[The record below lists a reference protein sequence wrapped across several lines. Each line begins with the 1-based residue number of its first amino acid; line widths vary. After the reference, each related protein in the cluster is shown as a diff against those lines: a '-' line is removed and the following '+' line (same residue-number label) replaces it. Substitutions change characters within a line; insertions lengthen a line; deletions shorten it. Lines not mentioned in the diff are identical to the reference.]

1 MERMNVSNAL
11 CLILKL
17 RKAGNF
23 MRSTFHGLET
33 ARRALSTQQT
43 AIQTTGH
50 NIANAST
57 PGYSRQRVNF
67 QQEDAYP
74 GNSFIKPQI
83 PGQIGTGVK
92 AGSIQRIREDFL
104 DLQYRGEN
112 NKFGYWDARSEA
124 LGKMEEVLK
133 EPSDTGLKTTMDRF
147 WQSLQDLAVNP
158 DNSGARSVV
167 RERGIALSET
177 FNYLSTSLQSIRKD
191 IKSQLEVT
199 KDEINSIAVQINNLN
214 QQIAAVEP
222 HKYLPNDLYDQRD
235 ALVDKLSQMVDIKI
249 TNIDSGEGALDIA
262 EGSYN
267 IDIVGKDGSILGTL
281 VDARTRTV
289 NEFKIN
295 DPDND
300 SFIDSVSIG
309 VGTIDVDKFS
319 SQGKVLGLIESY
331 GYEYETTDTAGN
343 ITTVEKGTY
352 PDMLA
357 DLDSMAYEIVTAF
370 NQVHEEAYGMDGT
383 TTGTS
388 FFESINQSGAA
399 GAIKLHDDIL
409 ADGGEFKIA
418 TSLDGNPGDGSNAI
432 NLADILKGKS
442 VTLSDGT
449 TVKADFSYENIIGQ
463 MAVDAQ
469 QAMRLRENS
478 DNLRVSVE
486 GRRQSVSGVSL
497 DEEMTNLVQFQH
509 AYNAA
514 ARTITA
520 VDEMLDTIIN
530 GMGRVGR

>member
-1 MERMNVSNAL
+1 
-11 CLILKL
+11 
-17 RKAGNF
+17 

-67 QQEDAYP
+67 EAEQAYP

-133 EPSDTGLKTTMDRF
+133 EPSDTGLKTAMDRF

-177 FNYLSTSLQSIRKD
+177 FNYLSTSLQAIRKD
-191 IKSQLEVT
+191 VKSQLDVT
-199 KDEINSIAVQINNLN
+199 TDEINSIATQINNLN

-235 ALVDKLSQMVDIKI
+235 ALVDKLSQMVDIKVSKV
-249 TNIDSGEGALDIA
+249 DSGEGALEIA
-262 EGSYN
+262 EGSYT
-267 IDIVGKDGSILGTL
+267 IDIVGKDGSIQGTL
-281 VDARTRTV
+281 VDARNRTV
-289 NEFKIN
+289 NELKIN

-309 VGTIDVDKFS
+309 VGTIDVEDFS

-331 GYEYETTDTAGN
+331 GFGN
-343 ITTVEKGTY
+343 DKTGTY

-370 NQVHEEAYGMDGT
+370 NQVHEAAYGMDGT

-388 FFESINQSGAA
+388 FFESINQLGAA

-432 NLADILKGKS
+432 NLADILKGKT
-442 VTLSDGT
+442 VTLSNGT
-449 TVKADFSYENIIGQ
+449 PVKADFSYEKIIGQ

-514 ARTITA
+514 ARMIT
-520 VDEMLDTIIN
+520 VTDELLDTIIN